1 MDGGS
6 VMKLTGA
13 EILIECLKRE
23 GVKTI
28 FALPGGVVLK
38 IFDMLHQQ
46 KDIEVVLTRHEQ
58 GAGHMAEGYAK
69 ATGKAGVCLVT
80 SGPGLTNVLTAL
92 ADAYMDSVPLVC
104 FSGQVP
110 TSLIG
115 NDAFQEADNMGL
127 SRPCTK
133 YNFLVKDVKDLAMT
147 IKEAFYIATTG
158 RPGPVLV
165 DIPKDVSMDTSEF
178 TYPSSVSIRSYNPVY
193 EGNKWQIKQAAE
205 AMTKAK
211 KPVLY
216 VGGGVIFSGASQEL
230 MELAELTHMPVDMTL
245 MGLGA
250 FPGEHPQSMGM
261 LGMHGTYWANMV
273 MHYSDLVVAIG
284 ARFDDRVTGKV
295 SEFCPHAKVIHI
307 DIDPTSIRKNVNVDI
322 PIVGDCKTVLRELI
336 QILRATVNGDQRELR
351 KPWWNQIREWQQA
364 NPLAYQQEADGPI
377 KPQHVIRRLY
387 ELTKDR
393 DPIVSTDVGQHQM
406 WAAQYFKLAKPNRW
420 LTSGGLGTMGFGFP
434 AAMGAQAAF
443 PGRLVLCIAGDGSIQ
458 MNMQEMATAVVHKLP
473 VKIIVINNRFHGMV
487 RQWQDLFYEGR
498 YASSYLETT
507 PDFVKLAEAYGAV
520 GLRASKPSE
529 IDAVLK
535 EAIAVNKPVI
545 VDVPTY
551 PYENVYPMIP
561 AGGCNHEM
569 ILEDPPALKSKQSGA
584 GQIAPKDSDTI
595 LTA

>member
-1 MDGGS
+1 
-6 VMKLTGA
+6 MKLTGA

-80 SGPGLTNVLTAL
+80 SGPGLTNVITAL

-115 NDAFQEADNMGL
+115 NDAFQEADNFGL

-205 AMTKAK
+205 AMAKAK

-216 VGGGVIFSGASQEL
+216 VGGGAILSGASHEL

-336 QILRATVNGDQRELR
+336 QILRATVNGDQKELR
-351 KPWWNQIREWQQA
+351 KAWWNQIREWQQA

-377 KPQHVIRRLY
+377 KPQHVIKRLY

-458 MNMQEMATAVVHKLP
+458 MNIQEMATAVVHKLP

-507 PDFVKLAEAYGAV
+507 PDFVKLAEAYGAI

-529 IDAVLK
+529 IDAVLR

-551 PYENVYPMIP
+551 RYENVYPMIP

-569 ILEDPPALKSKQSGA
+569 ILEDPPALKNKQNGA
-584 GQIAPKDSDTI
+584 GQVAPKDSDTI